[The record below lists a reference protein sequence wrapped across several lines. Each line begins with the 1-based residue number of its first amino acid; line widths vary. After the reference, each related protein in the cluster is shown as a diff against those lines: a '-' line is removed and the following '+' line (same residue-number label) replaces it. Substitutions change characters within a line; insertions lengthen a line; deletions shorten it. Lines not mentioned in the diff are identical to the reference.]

1 MSCCFLVAVSLPAQS
16 VTRLTCE
23 MKNVD
28 FLQIA
33 RSAWNI
39 LFLVYILS
47 QRMLRRIG
55 IYDRHLASNGINSR
69 GWSAAEEINITIPI
83 PPSPPTLYKN
93 HQIIK
98 NQ

>member
-1 MSCCFLVAVSLPAQS
+1 MSCFLVSVSLPAQS

-39 LFLVYILS
+39 LFLVYIIS

-55 IYDRHLASNGINSR
+55 IYDRRLASNGINSR
-69 GWSAAEEINITIPI
+69 GWSAAEEIISPLHTN
-83 PPSPPTLYKN
+83 PPFTNALQESPNY
-93 HQIIK
+93 
-98 NQ
+98 

>member
-1 MSCCFLVAVSLPAQS
+1 MSCFLVSVSLPAQS

-39 LFLVYILS
+39 LFLVYILY

-55 IYDRHLASNGINSR
+55 IYDRRLASNGRYQLSR
-69 GWSAAEEINITIPI
+69 MGVRRKKINITIPI
-83 PPSPPTLYKN
+83 HPPLTNALQESPNY
-93 HQIIK
+93 
-98 NQ
+98 